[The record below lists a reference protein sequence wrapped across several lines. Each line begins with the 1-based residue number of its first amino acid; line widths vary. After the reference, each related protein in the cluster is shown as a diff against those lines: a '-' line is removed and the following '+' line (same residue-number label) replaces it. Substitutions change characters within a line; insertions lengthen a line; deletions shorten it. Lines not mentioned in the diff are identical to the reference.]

1 MAATRLF
8 ALDSIVAVA
17 LAAAVSLAVPATAWA
32 NDNADYPIS
41 ARDEAVVPSPSNKPV
56 PSRSVTTKILDAA
69 PDTGPQVA
77 VASPIPDREK
87 ALGAQPERV
96 LKEIIGV
103 ASWYGPGFH
112 GRRTANGERF
122 NQNDLTAAHKTLP
135 FNTRVRVTSL
145 ATGKSVIVKINDRG
159 PYIRGRT
166 IDLSAAAARTIDMQG
181 RGVGKV
187 KLEILD
193 TPLEIAHAGGS
204 RAADTREG
212 AAAPRRVTTVIATE

>member
-17 LAAAVSLAVPATAWA
+17 LAAAVFLVVPATARA

-41 ARDEAVVPSPSNKPV
+41 VRDEAVVPSPSNKPV
-56 PSRSVTTKILDAA
+56 PSRSVTTKILDTA
-69 PDTGPQVA
+69 PDAGAAVA
-77 VASPIPDREK
+77 VTSPIPDREK
-87 ALGAQPERV
+87 ALGGQAEIV
-96 LKEIIGV
+96 LKEMTGV

-122 NQNDLTAAHKTLP
+122 DQNDLTAAHKTLP

-159 PYIRGRT
+159 PYVRGRA
-166 IDLSAAAARTIDMQG
+166 IDLSAAAARTIGMQG

-187 KLEILD
+187 KLEVLD
-193 TPLEIAHAGGS
+193 TPLDVAHESGS

-212 AAAPRRVTTVIATE
+212 AAVPRRVTTVIATE